1 MRLNIGDI
9 VVAPNRRSVD
19 DLKVRDLADSIREV
33 GLLNPITVTKQNRL
47 IAGFHR
53 LQACRLLGH
62 REIECTLLS
71 GDDLLL
77 QLAEIDE
84 NLIRAELDPISVG
97 ELAIKRDDILE
108 SLGQRAAVGQ
118 GRPAKNGETVSP
130 LKTTESIAKEIG
142 VSGRTLQHNKQ
153 LARNLV
159 AEAKDVV
166 RTSEIT
172 KRDALKLARM
182 PKERQTVIASR
193 IKDGTAKSIKEAEL
207 VDARQKAKRQ
217 SKSSVQ
223 KSPPTVFLGDGIRWI
238 DKQDYCDLLLT
249 DPPYSTDVP
258 DIGKFAQSWLPEALR
273 KVKMTGSA
281 FVFIGAY
288 PKELAAYTSI
298 TPPAGIKLEQILVWT
313 YKNTLGN
320 NPKDRYK
327 QNWQAILFYRGQQA
341 PPLDCPLT
349 AEQWAVMEMNAPDG
363 RLGNRFHAWQK
374 PDELAERLIRHT
386 TKPGDTVLDP
396 FCCTG
401 TFLLAAAKLG
411 RFGKGAEIDPDNAE
425 IAIERGCVY
434 ETE

>member
-1 MRLNIGDI
+1 MSAPVFSSLKPKEKRMRLNIGDI

-258 DIGKFAQSWLPEALR
+258 DIGKFAQSWP
-273 KVKMTGSA
+273 GS
-281 FVFIGAY
+281 
-288 PKELAAYTSI
+288 P
-298 TPPAGIKLEQILVWT
+298 
-313 YKNTLGN
+313 
-320 NPKDRYK
+320 RH
-327 QNWQAILFYRGQQA
+327 
-341 PPLDCPLT
+341 C
-349 AEQWAVMEMNAPDG
+349 
-363 RLGNRFHAWQK
+363 
-374 PDELAERLIRHT
+374 ERSR
-386 TKPGDTVLDP
+386 
-396 FCCTG
+396 
-401 TFLLAAAKLG
+401 
-411 RFGKGAEIDPDNAE
+411 
-425 IAIERGCVY
+425 
-434 ETE
+434 